1 MKPKYQMQLDCRICL
16 GYNHRFKRRVNK
28 THPNIWLFID
38 SIRKEVNT
46 IHDLILQI
54 NSGMRPHEN
63 DLNPK
68 LLNNEPK
75 NYMIGSTITKLRCK
89 IYYVDFLFLLRMK
102 NKIKIHPLQ

>member
-1 MKPKYQMQLDCRICL
+1 MKPKYQLQLDCRICL

-54 NSGMRPHEN
+54 NSGMRPRE
-63 DLNPK
+63 K
-68 LLNNEPK
+68 RSQSKIAEQR
-75 NYMIGSTITKLRCK
+75 TKK
-89 IYYVDFLFLLRMK
+89 
-102 NKIKIHPLQ
+102 